1 MESVQQGAYSLS
13 FNTFTDLL
21 VKFFCLNKIHIFR
34 FVDILPPRLN
44 EKCIMLLIN
53 INTHCNGRNIRP
65 DQYQYQIDIE

>member
-44 EKCIMLLIN
+44 EKCIMLLILTHLVMAGIYARMN
-53 INTHCNGRNIRP
+53 INIKLILSN
-65 DQYQYQIDIE
+65 